1 MPKKISVKQ
10 RAALFIRQLL
20 NERTDWLSGR
30 GPDKCFENGDGK
42 EVVLECLR
50 LLAEKGIKNHAELT
64 QTQQWYVPRNWFTEA
79 YTGPRNNELF

>member
-1 MPKKISVKQ
+1 MQKKMSVKQ
-10 RAALFIRQLL
+10 RAALYIRQLL

-50 LLAEKGIKNHAELT
+50 LLAEKGVKSHSELT
-64 QTQQWYVPRNWFTEA
+64 QTQQRYVGRDWFFEEFI
-79 YTGPRNNELF
+79 GPRDSELF